1 MKRIA
6 LLGAVLACAMVFG
19 AGTAVANPAPRAVT
33 SAPADFDATLT
44 RQADGSWLL
53 DYRFR
58 RKAPAWFFLR
68 SFPTLDGTSWRLGS
82 WTVETPGVTLERLG
96 NYDVIA
102 GKRAALKQVRIRI
115 KPYGLS
121 LKADYTP
128 FLQFSDGGT
137 AVYDAHY
144 GLVPL
149 KAAEDAATLP
159 SDLNDLHIENP
170 RGTLAIANP
179 GGTMLYRGAT
189 TANVTHADFEG
200 SGAYAYSGPAR
211 PIETAAF
218 AGILDP
224 GLPAWIQTE
233 LNDFTPRLFA
243 LYRDRLGPS
252 ASGRPMAL
260 VAWGGADMPGQ
271 SFGGS
276 VLEGMVVMRIS
287 GTKAVASSPASL
299 SKLRWFIGH
308 ESAHFWMGQT
318 VRYERRA
325 DAWITEGTA
334 DVLAIRAL
342 QQLVPGYDARG
353 ELQREVDDCIKENGA
368 GEPLSGASA
377 RGDMRANYACG
388 ATLLLVAEGMA
399 RKRDPRADAFTWIR
413 GLIDANRADGK
424 VTQADWLAAFEATSG
439 DLALVAKLRAYL
451 DKGVND
457 PTAFLAALFETSGI
471 GFTRSEGRVI
481 LS

>member
-1 MKRIA
+1 MKRKI
-6 LLGAVLACAMVFG
+6 LLGMAGALISLAAP
-19 AGTAVANPAPRAVT
+19 AVAKPAMYPVATARV
-33 SAPADFDATLT
+33 DFDATLT
-44 RQADGSWLL
+44 RQKDGSWVL

-68 SFPTLDGTSWRLGS
+68 SFPKLDGTSWRLDS
-82 WTVETPGVTLERLG
+82 WTVETPGVKLERQG
-96 NYDVIA
+96 NYDVLAA
-102 GKRAALKQVRIRI
+102 GKGMLQRVRIRI
-115 KPYGLS
+115 RPYGQS

-128 FLQFSDGGT
+128 YLLFSDGGV

-149 KAAEDAATLP
+149 KAAADAAALP
-159 SDLNDLHIENP
+159 SDLNDLKIENP

-179 GGTMLYRGAT
+179 GGTLLYKGMTTPGQARG
-189 TANVTHADFEG
+189 DFEG
-200 SGAYAYSGPAR
+200 AGAYAYSGPAR

-224 GLPAWIQTE
+224 GLPAWIRTE

-243 LYRDRLGPS
+243 LYRDRLGPN

-271 SFGGS
+271 SYGGS
-276 VLEGMVVMRIS
+276 VLEGTVVMRIS
-287 GTKAVASSPASL
+287 GTKTADSSPAGL
-299 SKLRWFIGH
+299 SRLRWFIGH

-318 VRYERRA
+318 VSYERRA

-353 ELQREVDDCIKENGA
+353 ELQREVDDCIKNNGP
-368 GEPLSGASA
+368 GLPLSGASA
-377 RGDMRANYACG
+377 RGDMRTNYACG
-388 ATLLLVAEGMA
+388 ATLLLAAEAAA
-399 RKRDPRADAFTWIR
+399 RKRDPNADAFTWIR

-424 VTQADWLAAFEATSG
+424 VNQADWLAAFAAVS
-439 DLALVAKLRAYL
+439 DPALTAKVRDYL
-451 DKGVND
+451 DKGVDD
-457 PTAFLAALFETSGI
+457 PAAFLASLFETTGVA
-471 GFTRSEGRVI
+471 FTRKDGRLI
-481 LS
+481 LA

>member
-1 MKRIA
+1 MKRSMFWGA
-6 LLGAVLACAMVFG
+6 LLAGAILPGAV
-19 AGTAVANPAPRAVT
+19 TAAPAPRPA
-33 SAPADFDATLT
+33 ARAAADFDATLT
-44 RQADGSWLL
+44 RQKDGTWLL

-68 SFPTLDGTSWRLGS
+68 SFPKLDGASWRLDS
-82 WTVETPGVTLERLG
+82 WTVETPGVKLERQG
-96 NYDVIA
+96 NYDVLS
-102 GKRAALKQVRIRI
+102 GDSHALRQVRIRI

-128 FLQFSDGGT
+128 FLIFSDGGV

-149 KAAEDAATLP
+149 KAAADAATLP
-159 SDLNDLHIENP
+159 SDLNGMKVEEP
-170 RGTLAIANP
+170 RGTLAIVNP
-179 GGTMLYRGAT
+179 GGTLLYKGMT
-189 TANVTHADFEG
+189 TADRARGNFEG

-224 GLPAWIQTE
+224 GLPAWIHTE
-233 LNDFTPRLFA
+233 LNDFTPKLFA

-276 VLEGMVVMRIS
+276 VLEGTVVMRIS
-287 GTKAVASSPASL
+287 GTKTVDSSPAGL
-299 SKLRWFIGH
+299 SRLRWFIGH

-334 DVLAIRAL
+334 DLLAIRAL
-342 QQLVPGYDARG
+342 QKLVPGYDAG
-353 ELQREVDDCIKENGA
+353 AELQREVDECLKVNGP
-368 GEPLSGASA
+368 GKPLSGASE

-388 ATLLLVAEGMA
+388 ATLLLIAEAAA
-399 RKRDPRADAFTWIR
+399 RKRDPQADAFSWVR

-424 VTQADWLAAFEATSG
+424 VTQADWLAAFEAASG
-439 DLALVAKLRAYL
+439 DPALTAKLRDYL
-451 DKGVND
+451 DKGVEHPGD
-457 PTAFLAALFETSGI
+457 FFASLFETTGI
-471 GFTRSEGRVI
+471 PYSRFLERII
-481 LS
+481 LL